1 MNKKLLYAFVAGSLL
16 SLSSCNDFLDVTP
29 ASGFTPDY
37 VFSSETEMKSLM
49 TRIYSSMTE
58 DGLYGSNLASGFNT
72 NTDVEMSSFKNS
84 TVNSAGSDIGCFDAR
99 PTWGT
104 LNSTWNNLY
113 FVINYANDFLQ
124 SVQESPLWSEEIGKE
139 GPTETQQM
147 YGEVKTLRAMFY
159 LDLIRTW
166 GDVVFVTEPTMI
178 LLRQNR

>member
-1 MNKKLLYAFVAGSLL
+1 
-16 SLSSCNDFLDVTP
+16 
-29 ASGFTPDY
+29 
-37 VFSSETEMKSLM
+37 MKSLM

-58 DGLYGSNLASGFNT
+58 DGLYGSNLASGLNT

-84 TVNSAGSDIGCFDAR
+84 TVNSAGSDIGCFDSR

-113 FVINYANDFLQ
+113 YVINYANDFLQ
-124 SVQESPLWSEEIGKE
+124 SVEESPLWSEEVSKTDL
-139 GPTETQQM
+139 PKRSKM

-166 GDVVFVTEPTMI
+166 EMWCLLQRLRGLPMI
-178 LLRQNR
+178 SLAAVQPIVIRYWNFLSMTLLPQSR